1 MIVNS
6 VSHPFNVI
14 DVSVGVSEGV
24 SIGEV
29 WSVGARTDVVID
41 SLTDVVTNIVT
52 ISLEFVVTS
61 L

>member
-29 WSVGARTDVVID
+29 WSIGARAGVVFI
-41 SLTDVVTNIVT
+41 SSTDVVTKTVT